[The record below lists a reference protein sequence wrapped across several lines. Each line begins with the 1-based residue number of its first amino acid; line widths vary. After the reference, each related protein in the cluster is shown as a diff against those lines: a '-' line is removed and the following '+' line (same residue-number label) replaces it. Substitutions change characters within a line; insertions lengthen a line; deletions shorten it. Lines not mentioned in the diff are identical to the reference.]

1 MPKEKLGVDSEVKK
15 VKSSPSAF
23 APSKDPSLDAAGASL
38 DNVEND
44 CQLDPD
50 RNLTP
55 KLVNG
60 KGPLDH
66 FIQKNPAGDTSDP
79 GDAPDPSEGS
89 GHELG
94 DSTERG
100 AVDSRAA
107 VTNGTIGKEL
117 EQLGCLNS
125 SQSSPAAGSTQT
137 EGPCA
142 AAAPREEPGAA
153 AAPCPG
159 VVAGRKDE
167 LKDVLFEGKVPV
179 VLLEDIMSLKSPPVA
194 SLDGS
199 TTSGNEALESSHEGD
214 SGLSHSSLSSASS
227 PDVQLVAEV
236 KRSTSP
242 LAASTPARKVGLLSF
257 GLWCRVWAPG
267 VVGKR
272 MAGAQ
277 GRWWWLINELL
288 PFGIFEILQL

>member
-1 MPKEKLGVDSEVKK
+1 MPKDKLDVDSEVKR

-44 CQLDPD
+44 CQLDSD

-79 GDAPDPSEGS
+79 GDAPDPSESS

-100 AVDSRAA
+100 DVDSRAA
-107 VTNGTIGKEL
+107 VPNGTIGEEL

-125 SQSSPAAGSTQT
+125 SQSSPAGGSTQT

-142 AAAPREEPGAA
+142 AAAPQEDPGA
-153 AAPCPG
+153 G
-159 VVAGRKDE
+159 AGRKDE

-199 TTSGNEALESSHEGD
+199 TTSENEALGSSHEGD

-227 PDVQLVAEV
+227 PDVQLLAEV

-242 LAASTPARKVGLLSF
+242 LAASTPARKVGLLCF
-257 GLWCRVWAPG
+257 GLGAAVGPCWGSWI
-267 VVGKR
+267 VGKR
-272 MAGAQ
+272 MTGKVVV
-277 GRWWWLINELL
+277 INY
-288 PFGIFEILQL
+288 